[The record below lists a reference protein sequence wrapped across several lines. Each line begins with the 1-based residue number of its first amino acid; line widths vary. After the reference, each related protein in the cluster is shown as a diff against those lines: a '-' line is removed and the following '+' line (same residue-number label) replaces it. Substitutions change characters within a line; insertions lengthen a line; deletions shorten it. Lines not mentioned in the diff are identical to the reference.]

1 MALLMN
7 TKGLVKGFRPP
18 IYSFAEMAL

>member
-18 IYSFAEMAL
+18 IYSFAEMAF